1 MIIGDEGAVT
11 ELWDVLAG
19 LLPPPRD
26 VLEEHALDGI
36 LRTER
41 EDLLEG
47 RLEPIGHGRHRVT
60 G

>member
-1 MIIGDEGAVT
+1 VT
-11 ELWDVLAG
+11 ERRQRPVVGKSRETAE
-19 LLPPPRD
+19 PPPRD

-41 EDLLEG
+41 QDLVEG
-47 RLEPIGHGRHRVT
+47 RLEPIGHGLNRVT